1 MENKEVNEN
10 IVTKEYSIKEL
21 MAINVIKKIKNPY
34 RNLTVNDIARDLE
47 IGINTAYDIFKREDF
62 PSIEVGK
69 KKTVTLLA
77 YLIWKMEKHK

>member
-10 IVTKEYSIKEL
+10 TVTKEYSIKEL

-47 IGINTAYDIFKREDF
+47 IGINTAYDIFKRDDF
-62 PSIEVGK
+62 PSIEIGK

>member
-1 MENKEVNEN
+1 MENKEINEN
-10 IVTKEYSIKEL
+10 VTTKEYSIKEL

-34 RNLTVNDIARDLE
+34 RNLTVSDIARDLE

-62 PSIEVGK
+62 PSIEIGK

>member
-47 IGINTAYDIFKREDF
+47 IGINTAYDIFKRDDF
-62 PSIEVGK
+62 PSIEIGK

>member
-47 IGINTAYDIFKREDF
+47 IGINTAYDIFKRDDF